1 MSSGFRVGKYEV
13 GRKLGEGGFGII
25 HLAYD
30 LELDREVAMKFLRAE
45 FVTKPAVVER
55 FLQEARSAA
64 KVCHPGIVTVFDC
77 VEVAQPGADTMVY
90 IAMEV
95 CRQVASALGAAHQHG
110 IVHRDLKPDNIHL
123 VPDLAVPGGQ
133 RIKVLDFGVAK
144 LTDSMLGPSAR
155 THSAMLLGT
164 PLYMSPEQCRSSADV
179 DGRSD
184 IYALGCILFELLCG
198 RRVYKGDS

>member
-95 CRQVASALGAAHQHG
+95 LQGESLKARLKRDKPLAPVIAIEVCRQVASALGAAHQHG
-110 IVHRDLKPDNIHL
+110 IVHRDLKPDNI
-123 VPDLAVPGGQ
+123 
-133 RIKVLDFGVAK
+133 
-144 LTDSMLGPSAR
+144 
-155 THSAMLLGT
+155 
-164 PLYMSPEQCRSSADV
+164 
-179 DGRSD
+179 
-184 IYALGCILFELLCG
+184 
-198 RRVYKGDS
+198 